1 MSTNFSQVQSNL
13 FELILE
19 KIQGGEL
26 DSYNLTEALEQA
38 FQQSSS
44 DEEFDLLISSFLASQ
59 ELSLTGSEKRTL
71 QYELA
76 LEDFKKKH
84 QELIS
89 SRQH

>member
-1 MSTNFSQVQSNL
+1 MRTNFLQVQSNL
-13 FELILE
+13 FDLILE

>member
-1 MSTNFSQVQSNL
+1 MRTNFLQVQSNL
-13 FELILE
+13 FDLILE

-26 DSYNLTEALEQA
+26 DNYNLTEALEQA

>member
-1 MSTNFSQVQSNL
+1 MRTNFLQVQSNL
-13 FELILE
+13 FDLILE
-19 KIQGGEL
+19 KIQTGEL
-26 DSYNLTEALEQA
+26 DSYNLTDSLEQA
-38 FQQSSS
+38 FKQASS

-59 ELSLTGSEKRTL
+59 ELSLTGQAKRPQ

>member
-1 MSTNFSQVQSNL
+1 MRTNFLQVRSNL
-13 FELILE
+13 FDLILE

-59 ELSLTGSEKRTL
+59 ELSLTGAEKRTL